1 MQTTITATPLE
12 KPSNDLIKL
21 SPRLL
26 ESSPAL
32 HRLKRDLPSL
42 SDLLDKV
49 VRSNS
54 DTSLDAP
61 TAAVL
66 TRNATTVASIIA
78 NVQTIVDNVFVLLN
92 STVISVIANLTT
104 IATEVQQN
112 FVSPALTLVTALA
125 NLTIIQAITQVYTV
139 LLTVGAVLS
148 IANITLTTVESFSG
162 ISTTLITTV
171 QSVVDSIFALI
182 LTYVS

>member
-12 KPSNDLIKL
+12 KPANDLTKL
-21 SPRLL
+21 SPRLPEAFATL
-26 ESSPAL
+26 R
-32 HRLKRDLPSL
+32 RLKRDLPSL

-66 TRNATTVASIIA
+66 TRNATTAAVIIA
-78 NVQTIVDNVFVLLN
+78 NIQTIVDNVLVLLN
-92 STVISVIANLTT
+92 STVTSVIANLTS
-104 IATEVQQN
+104 IATVVQQD
-112 FVSPALTLVTALA
+112 FVSPALTLVTTLS
-125 NLTIIQAITQVYTV
+125 NLTIIQAITQVYSV

-148 IANITLTTVESFSG
+148 IANLTLTTIENLSG
-162 ISTTLITTV
+162 INTTLITTV